1 MHTIYVKETASKRRV
16 HRTEFI
22 YIYIYIFSKKEK
34 RSERIVKKKGKK
46 EERFHS
52 SKFRFIAIFENDSIL
67 KSIEVQSPIYIC
79 DSGRFDDTILLET
92 DRRDLGSRRES
103 SKFDIVLL
111 SRIIARRSIFVRLDP
126 SGSRP
131 VCKFS
136 RNIVS

>member
-79 DSGRFDDTILLET
+79 DSGRFDDTILLEST
-92 DRRDLGSRRES
+92 GSWLTK